1 MRTFLT
7 SRLYIGAVIA
17 AGAGLLLYLAPR
29 ELENPI
35 VAGALLVATLVLS
48 VFKLR
53 LPLGNGVSTMS
64 MAYAVDFVALII
76 EGANLAMLLG
86 AIGVLIQCTVRVR
99 RKQPIHRAAF
109 SAAAVIIAVQVAG
122 WGWNALGGSLTTL
135 TMTTTVLPLMACAIT
150 YFIVNTS
157 LVVGAIA
164 VTSSVSPAQGVEP
177 GILAECPGLP
187 GLRPGCRARRARH
200 YQRRVRPAAARRLA
214 ALCLLPRLSPA
225 LERHGRRAARGNGAA
240 RNSDSRLTSARGFKR
255 TTPAVLEVIRD
266 RNSGSGS
273 RNSDTRLSS
282 RSLQKK
288 TPPPSLFRPQQETA
302 LRSPARHREHATVQ
316 IRPFL

>member
-1 MRTFLT
+1 MMTFLT
-7 SRLYIGAVIA
+7 SRVYIGAVIA

-64 MAYAVDFVALII
+64 MAYAVDFVAMII
-76 EGANLAMLLG
+76 DGANLAMLFG

-122 WGWNALGGSLTTL
+122 WGWRALGGSLTTL
-135 TMTTTVLPLMACAIT
+135 TLSTTLLPLMVCAIT

-164 VTSSVSPAQGVEP
+164 VTSSVSPVKAWNPEFWRSASAYLVSALVAGLVALAILNGVVVLLPLVASPLYVCYRGYRRRWSGMTAALLAGTAQGATP
-177 GILAECPGLP
+177 T
-187 GLRPGCRARRARH
+187 
-200 YQRRVRPAAARRLA
+200 AA
-214 ALCLLPRLSPA
+214 
-225 LERHGRRAARGNGAA
+225 
-240 RNSDSRLTSARGFKR
+240 
-255 TTPAVLEVIRD
+255 
-266 RNSGSGS
+266 
-273 RNSDTRLSS
+273 
-282 RSLQKK
+282 
-288 TPPPSLFRPQQETA
+288 
-302 LRSPARHREHATVQ
+302 
-316 IRPFL
+316 